1 VRQEARLEQKGAEE
15 SFAAPFACS
24 GERWPALRRYH
35 ALMPQD
41 SSFSELKAIAHRAML
56 ENGLDPDFSP
66 QVIDQVRRISSAAA
80 VGAAQVRDLRQLL
93 WCSIDN
99 DDSRDLDQ
107 LSVAQPQ
114 SGGTVQVLV
123 AIADVDATV
132 SRGTAVDDHAR
143 NNTTSVYTPPQI
155 FPMLPERLSTDLTS
169 LAEDQE
175 RLSIVVELAITA
187 EGAVSASDV
196 YRASVVNRAKLAYNS
211 VAAWLDGKGP
221 APARVN
227 AVKGM
232 DEQLRLQD
240 RVAQSLKRVRE
251 AQGALGLTTLEAQAV
266 YEGGKLADLKPDED
280 NRAKELIE
288 YFMIAA
294 NGVVATFLEARQRS
308 SVRRVLRTPE
318 RWNRIVELARA
329 QGETLPSQPDAKALS
344 DFLVK
349 RQKAAPAR
357 FPDLSLSVVK
367 LLGAGEYALKR
378 AGQPAEGHFGLAVTD
393 YTHSTAPNRRFP
405 DVIMQRLV
413 KAALANQPAPYSDD
427 ELRTLADHCTAQ
439 EHNAN
444 KVERQV
450 RKSAAAM
457 LLQSRIGQQFDA
469 IITGANDKGTWVRIM
484 QPLAEGRLVRGFE
497 GLDVGD
503 SVRVQLVRTD
513 VQRGFID
520 FNRVK

>member
-1 VRQEARLEQKGAEE
+1 
-15 SFAAPFACS
+15 
-24 GERWPALRRYH
+24 
-35 ALMPQD
+35 MPSD
-41 SSFSELKAIAHRAML
+41 TTFSELKAIAHRAML
-56 ENGLDPDFSP
+56 DNGLDPDFSP
-66 QVIDQVRRISSAAA
+66 QVVDQARRITKAATDTSP
-80 VGAAQVRDLRQLL
+80 QVRDLRALL

-107 LSVAQPQ
+107 LSVAQPAQ
-114 SGGTVQVLV
+114 DGAVKILV

-132 SRGTAVDDHAR
+132 ARGSPVDDHAR
-143 NNTTSVYTPPQI
+143 NNTTSVYTAPQI
-155 FPMLPERLSTDLTS
+155 FPMMPERLSTDLTS

-175 RLSIVVELAITA
+175 RLSIVIELTVTRD
-187 EGAVSASDV
+187 GAVSASEI
-196 YRASVVNRAKLAYNS
+196 YRATVVNRAKLAYNS
-211 VAAWLDGKGP
+211 VAAWLAGTGP
-221 APARVN
+221 APARVT
-227 AVKGM
+227 AVQGM
-232 DEQLRLQD
+232 DAQLRLQD
-240 RVAQSLKRVRE
+240 TVAQSLKRVRE
-251 AQGALGLTTLEAQAV
+251 DQGALGLTTLEAQAV

-294 NGVVATFLEARQRS
+294 NGVVAKFLEAHQRS

-329 QGETLPSQPDAKALS
+329 LGETLPSQPDAKALS
-344 DFLVK
+344 EFLVK
-349 RQKAAPAR
+349 RQAAAPER

-367 LLGAGEYALKR
+367 LLGAGEYALKQS
-378 AGQPAEGHFGLAVTD
+378 GQPAEGHFGLAVTD

-413 KAALANQPAPYSDD
+413 KAVLSSQPAPYSDA
-427 ELRTLADHCTAQ
+427 ELRTLAAHCTDQ
-439 EHNAN
+439 ERNAN

-484 QPLAEGRLVRGFE
+484 QPLAEGRLVKGFE

-503 SVRVQLVRTD
+503 AVRVQLTRTD

-520 FNRVK
+520 FSRVK